1 MEDFIRVPL
10 LLSTL
15 MEPFLLVGC
24 ELYFYDAFNAVLAD
38 NYWNTEADVVLA
50 VLTVLGNAAGDDS
63 LLVVQ
68 DGADDACC
76 AGAGCVVC

>member
-1 MEDFIRVPL
+1 MEDFVRVPL

-15 MEPFLLVGC
+15 MEPFLLTGC
-24 ELYFYDAFNAVLAD
+24 ELNFYDAFNAVLTD
-38 NYWNTEADVVLA
+38 NNGNTEADVVLA
-50 VLTVLGNAAGDDS
+50 VFTVLGNAAGDDS

>member
-50 VLTVLGNAAGDDS
+50 VARTMLAA
-63 LLVVQ
+63 Q
-68 DGADDACC
+68 APGA
-76 AGAGCVVC
+76 